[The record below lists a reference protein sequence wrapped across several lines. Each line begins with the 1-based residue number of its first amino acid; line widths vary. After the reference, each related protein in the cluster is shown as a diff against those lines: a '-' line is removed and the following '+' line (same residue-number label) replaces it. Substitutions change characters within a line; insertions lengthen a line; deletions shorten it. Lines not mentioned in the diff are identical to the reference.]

1 MAVNWAQRKDVEVI
15 LVSRF
20 NGSQYYINAELI
32 QLIESTPDT
41 VITLTNHTK
50 MVVKEPAEKV
60 VERVIE
66 YQRQVR
72 HSLVNQRLRNGKAGS

>member
-1 MAVNWAQRKDVEVI
+1 VI

-60 VERVIE
+60 VEQVIE

-72 HSLVNQRLRNGKAGS
+72 RSLVNQRTRSGKAGN